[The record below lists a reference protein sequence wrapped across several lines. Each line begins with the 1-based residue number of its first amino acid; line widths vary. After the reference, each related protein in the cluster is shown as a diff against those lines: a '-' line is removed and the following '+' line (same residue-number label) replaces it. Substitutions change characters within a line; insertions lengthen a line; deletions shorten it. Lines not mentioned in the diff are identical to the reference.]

1 MNYSI
6 WSLIVM
12 IAVFV
17 SYVSYVWLKFGR
29 QKSISM
35 SYYALPKNRRPLF
48 TLFCWGFSIPAII
61 AGETALMFLAG
72 AGIAF
77 VGAACQ
83 IRSAFVRRVHVTA
96 AVFGIVAGELAIAVD
111 FGMWPVVAAF
121 AVASVVAG
129 LADKKHCVWWTEI
142 MAFISISVALAM
154 KVLS

>member
-1 MNYSI
+1 MNYST

-35 SYYALPKNRRPLF
+35 SYYALPKNQRPLF

-61 AGETALMFLAG
+61 TGETALMFVAG
-72 AGIAF
+72 TGIAF

-83 IRSAFVRRVHVTA
+83 IRDAFVKRVHVTA
-96 AVFGIVAGELAIAVD
+96 AAIGIVAGELAIAVN

-121 AVASVVAG
+121 VAASVAAG
-129 LADKKHCVWWTEI
+129 LADKKHYIWWTEI
-142 MAFISISVALAM
+142 MAFISISVALAL